1 MQELAEMILLLF
13 SKQEQQYPVHF
24 IQRTFLI
31 TSNKSCQTNFMQRQ
45 SKNAETLTV
54 STLLLLSLCRK
65 KVYIGHVFDQCQI

>member
-1 MQELAEMILLLF
+1 
-13 SKQEQQYPVHF
+13 
-24 IQRTFLI
+24 
-31 TSNKSCQTNFMQRQ
+31 MQRQ